1 MCKLGSIDA
10 LSSCVADAET
20 EEEVIIILL
29 VLLVAIAVAFSQL
42 DGRSVRRLPGEIV
55 VVRSDFFLR
64 LKANRSLKA
73 YRRTVRC
80 SPESFDKL
88 QAVLEPLYYKKFGL
102 PGNNAQYSFDY
113 GLAVLLTYYGNGCGQ
128 DGDGIG
134 GAANQLG
141 MSRTVA
147 LRYIHQLEELLY
159 GMMNEVVFFPAPTAD
174 ADWDDMV
181 DGFTA
186 RGGGFP
192 DVACIFDGTLVRTRR
207 PNEHLVRSIYVLP
220 TVMKLKSNIYYG

>member
-1 MCKLGSIDA
+1 MSLTRDCLAGADDDVEMAPADSDDIYTAADVQMDASEALVGSIDA
-10 LSSCVADAET
+10 LSSCVADAEND
-20 EEEVIIILL
+20 EEVIITLL
-29 VLLVAIAVAFSQL
+29 VLQVAIAVALSQL
-42 DGRSVRRLPGEIV
+42 DGRSVRRPPGEIT
-55 VVRSDFFLR
+55 VVRSDFFPR

-102 PGNNAQYSFDY
+102 PGKNAQYSFDY

-141 MSRTVA
+141 VSRTAA
-147 LRYIHQLEELLY
+147 LRYIHQLE
-159 GMMNEVVFFPAPTAD
+159 
-174 ADWDDMV
+174 
-181 DGFTA
+181 
-186 RGGGFP
+186 
-192 DVACIFDGTLVRTRR
+192 DVL
-207 PNEHLVRSIYVLP
+207 
-220 TVMKLKSNIYYG
+220 